1 MSEKYN
7 FVDKFNGYIRK
18 QDITNV
24 APGFLVEGSQNV
36 LTNEGERIASRKGYI
51 KLETPETVYN
61 GGIKSAFDW
70 RTSYGEERHVRGWE
84 ARAVVLSVTTNTI
97 TKTGVTSFADAGFG
111 ATGTIWINGQAFT
124 YSGGANTTTLTGVS
138 PDPSVA
144 GIVADDVILQGS
156 LQFLDIAVPEWI
168 DLAQNKKRGLFN
180 FTTVWSDM
188 EYKRFL
194 RFVSGENNNVEW
206 SGGMTTFASATASTI
221 TKQGSTPWK
230 ESSFYQFAT
239 QQGTITIVDYN
250 GLSGD
255 TVAINVNGTTTTL
268 TEGVDWTASVDN
280 NTTAASLEVA
290 IEAITGLDASVV
302 NNVITID
309 AQNGYS
315 IRNITLSDST
325 NMTRTPDYFLLK
337 QVIIGGITYT
347 YNGGEDTNTLTGVT
361 PNPTLGG
368 HVAGDLVHQ
377 AVRTFTNAQVGLPT
391 TYNND
396 LIATF
401 RNQLYIASNNANT
414 VYVSFADNF
423 EDFTFTTPVR
433 EVGEGDLLT
442 FGDSIRGL
450 IPQDNSMYV
459 FAGDDYIYNVKYELS
474 ADLQSESI
482 LVDQFNTA
490 PLQGALTQSAIGKIK
505 NSIVY
510 VSNEKAFNQLGFI
523 ENIFPPQNV
532 NISDPIKV
540 EFEVLDFTNAS
551 VFYWDY
557 NIYIALPQEDITL
570 IYNLALSHWEAPQVL
585 PVSVYSV
592 INGQLYGHSSRIK
605 QTYKMFT
612 GWSDDGNPI
621 AATALFSY
629 QNYGIPAN
637 YKTFNEVFTEGYV
650 SSNTDLDL
658 IVRYE
663 IDGCT
668 TQVGRTLAG
677 RNRRFVCIGGD
688 DGSLGKQSLGKRS
701 LAGRGKTI
709 DDRRPPKFRWY
720 PTFPHFDFYEVQFG
734 FESDGVDQRWE
745 ILRFGANTS
754 ESSHLNVDKKD

>member
-1 MSEKYN
+1 
-7 FVDKFNGYIRK
+7 
-18 QDITNV
+18 
-24 APGFLVEGSQNV
+24 
-36 LTNEGERIASRKGYI
+36 
-51 KLETPETVYN
+51 
-61 GGIKSAFDW
+61 
-70 RTSYGEERHVRGWE
+70 
-84 ARAVVLSVTTNTI
+84 
-97 TKTGVTSFADAGFG
+97 
-111 ATGTIWINGQAFT
+111 
-124 YSGGANTTTLTGVS
+124 
-138 PDPSVA
+138 
-144 GIVADDVILQGS
+144 
-156 LQFLDIAVPEWI
+156 
-168 DLAQNKKRGLFN
+168 
-180 FTTVWSDM
+180 
-188 EYKRFL
+188 
-194 RFVSGENNNVEW
+194 
-206 SGGMTTFASATASTI
+206 
-221 TKQGSTPWK
+221 
-230 ESSFYQFAT
+230 
-239 QQGTITIVDYN
+239 
-250 GLSGD
+250 
-255 TVAINVNGTTTTL
+255 
-268 TEGVDWTASVDN
+268 
-280 NTTAASLEVA
+280 
-290 IEAITGLDASVV
+290 
-302 NNVITID
+302 
-309 AQNGYS
+309 
-315 IRNITLSDST
+315 
-325 NMTRTPDYFLLK
+325 
-337 QVIIGGITYT
+337 
-347 YNGGEDTNTLTGVT
+347 
-361 PNPTLGG
+361 
-368 HVAGDLVHQ
+368 
-377 AVRTFTNAQVGLPT
+377 
-391 TYNND
+391 
-396 LIATF
+396 
-401 RNQLYIASNNANT
+401 
-414 VYVSFADNF
+414 
-423 EDFTFTTPVR
+423 
-433 EVGEGDLLT
+433 
-442 FGDSIRGL
+442 
-450 IPQDNSMYV
+450 MYV